1 MHHPTRARILLS
13 ALLLAWSLGASAAM
27 YKWIDDQGQVHYSQ
41 YPPRDRQ
48 VQTIVPPPPPATPAA
63 EAQKKLEETLRGLDE
78 TRKAREASEQK
89 ATDEAAEAERN
100 RRNCAAAQANLER
113 LTTGG
118 RKKIVGEDG
127 VAYYMT
133 EEERQKRVQEAR
145 DQIDK
150 YCK

>member
-1 MHHPTRARILLS
+1 MHHPSRVLLS
-13 ALLLAWSLGASAAM
+13 ALLLGWSLAAPAAM
-27 YKWIDDQGQVHYSQ
+27 YKWVDDQGQVHYSQ
-41 YPPRDRQ
+41 YPPKDREAQ
-48 VQTIVPPPPPATPAA
+48 AIAPPPPPATPAA
-63 EAQKKLEETLRGLDE
+63 EAQKKLEETLRSLDE
-78 TRKAREASEQK
+78 TRKAREESAQK
-89 ATDEAAEAERN
+89 AADEAAEAERI
-100 RRNCAAAQANLER
+100 RGNCEAARANLER

-133 EEERQKRVQEAR
+133 EEERQKRIQEAR